1 MTILNEFRM
10 YNRLFIYLPLLAA
23 IAGSTSALAQSTVV
37 DRSYVQAEQIERDS
51 KAAAPGTYQFI
62 VTQEGAKEAFLKD
75 ILVTAEQLRRPH
87 ETVYYRISKNV
98 TLLVPSQDEI
108 CRKDFKPLTEYVI
121 RKDND

>member
-1 MTILNEFRM
+1 MRIQLL
-10 YNRLFIYLPLLAA
+10 YYLP
-23 IAGSTSALAQSTVV
+23 IAVCLSAVSGANAQSTVV
-37 DRSYVQAEQIERDS
+37 DRPAVQAEEIDRES

-62 VTQEGAKEAFLKD
+62 VTEDGAKEAFLKD

-98 TLLVPSQDEI
+98 TMLVPSQEEI

>member
-1 MTILNEFRM
+1 M
-10 YNRLFIYLPLLAA
+10 YNRLFIYLPLLAG
-23 IAGSTSALAQSTVV
+23 IAGTTSALAQSTVV

-121 RKDND
+121 RKEND